1 MHRFVSYRHFKK
13 AQLLRNN
20 RNVHA
25 LGHYVATK
33 LGLSSVATLIRSDR
47 AVYMLGCCVAIVIGL
62 SVVRLPY
69 SSLSVAGLDTCPL
82 PWDSWYLIQSRFEQD
97 FTARFLVEIIF
108 TMSIFAPQ
116 LGRIVDFRRDSSVRY
131 DVHEELLVPKIEF
144 VPHSVDPAKN
154 EAWWTARYGLITPPN
169 EKSFPVMNHRS
180 IEDGAPS
187 RSTSDF
193 LRTVFTEFQ
202 IQWNFGFLVS
212 ESVLIVPRRVSISQL
227 NPISIQHLIG
237 VVILSFEHVLSLT
250 VDHFEALF
258 RLQIILKTDKY
269 RLVPRNFMSVVK
281 GFLSNFNS
289 WKKFFFFVRISAAS
303 VEESCIPLFW
313 SHPNDRPFINPI
325 APFPEDTIAVRD
337 LLRNGPFF
345 WTSFSPKRVRKA
357 MRFAHPGHASGAET
371 DSDSEPGAPDPCVVA
386 ADEASLRSLK
396 GKDINLG
403 DIDFA
408 VDDSI
413 LPGWDLDFVYGDRDF
428 DDFFSGLP
436 SGFDP
441 LPSVDEQGRSK
452 VVAEGSCII
461 NGGLNLLGSSLEA
474 SHRET
479 MVYRF
484 KAEKAEKDL
493 ASMQSEM
500 LERDS
505 KLTRD
510 HERAVRRAERKVGDY
525 RECRGSV
532 GTLWKTQADEYVFE
546 KEMREMKVGMKDHT
560 HAEAL
565 IPPIDGRI
573 QGFWDPIPVSP
584 DTIETT
590 TEFPGDCEEVD
601 RPADAFGAS
610 LFGNFY
616 FDP

>member
-1 MHRFVSYRHFKK
+1 MHRFVSDR
-13 AQLLRNN
+13 AVR
-20 RNVHA
+20 V
-25 LGHYVATK
+25 LGRYVATERYACSTE
-33 LGLSSVATLIRSDR
+33 LGSSSVATWRLSGARARLIRSDR

-69 SSLSVAGLDTCPL
+69 SSLSVAGMDTCPL
-82 PWDSWYLIQSRFEQD
+82 PWDSRYLIQSRFEQD

-108 TMSIFAPQ
+108 TMSIF
-116 LGRIVDFRRDSSVRY
+116 
-131 DVHEELLVPKIEF
+131 DVHEELLVPKIEL

-154 EAWWTARYGLITPPN
+154 EALWTARYGSITPPN

-193 LRTVFTEFQ
+193 LRTVFTEFR
-202 IQWNFGFLVS
+202 IRWNFGFLVS

-237 VVILSFEHVLSLT
+237 VVILSFEHGLSLT

-325 APFPEDTIAVRD
+325 VLFPEDTIAVRD
-337 LLRNGPFF
+337 LLRNCPFF

-357 MRFAHPGHASGAET
+357 MRFAHPGLASGAET
-371 DSDSEPGAPDPCVVA
+371 DSDSEPDAPDPCVVA

-408 VDDSI
+408 VEDSI

-441 LPSVDEQGRSK
+441 LPSVDELGRSK
-452 VVAEGSCII
+452 VVAEGSRII
-461 NGGLNLLGSSLEA
+461 NGGLKLLGSSLEA
-474 SHRET
+474 SHREA

-484 KAEKAEKDL
+484 KAEKAEKDR
-493 ASMQSEM
+493 ARMQSEM

-505 KLTRD
+505 KLARD

-525 RECRGSV
+525 CECRGSV

-546 KEMREMKVGMKDHT
+546 KEMREMKDCMKDHT